1 MSCLRDT
8 VVERTIILTYNNP
21 YTGHFIQC
29 SPVYKLVGTTL
40 QQSWG
45 SDRQGLL
52 PFFVDEET
60 GGFSD
65 FPKSR
70 VHVQYTMKLRVK
82 SSLQS
87 SPSVQGSW

>member
-1 MSCLRDT
+1 ML
-8 VVERTIILTYNNP
+8 
-21 YTGHFIQC
+21 
-29 SPVYKLVGTTL
+29 PVYKLVGTTL

-52 PFFVDEET
+52 PCFVDEEA

-70 VHVQYTMKLRVK
+70 VRVQYTTRLRVK
-82 SSLQS
+82 SSLQGS
-87 SPSVQGSW
+87 RSVQGSW